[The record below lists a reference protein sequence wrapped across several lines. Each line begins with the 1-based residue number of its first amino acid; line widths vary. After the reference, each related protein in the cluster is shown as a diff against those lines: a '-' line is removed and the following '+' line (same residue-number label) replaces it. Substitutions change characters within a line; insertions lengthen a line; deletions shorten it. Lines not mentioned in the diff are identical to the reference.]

1 MKVIND
7 VIKHAFE
14 ALPHAYAPYSNFA
27 VGACVE
33 TKDHQFITGVN
44 IENASYGLTN
54 CAERS
59 ALFAAYSKGYR
70 KEDIVNMAVVT
81 TCDHI
86 ISPCGACR
94 QVMMELLNKETPIW
108 LANKNEQKLVTVE
121 ELMPLSF
128 SRKDLL

>member
-1 MKVIND
+1 MLDVEVIQ
-7 VIKHAFE
+7 HAFDV
-14 ALPHAYAPYSNFA
+14 LPNAYVPYSNFA

-33 TKDHQFITGVN
+33 TKDHKFITGVN

-59 ALFAAYSKGYR
+59 ALFAAYSQGYR
-70 KEDIVNMAVVT
+70 KEDIVSMAVVT
-81 TCDHI
+81 TCDHL

-94 QVMMELLNKETPIW
+94 QVMLELLNEDTPIW
-108 LANKNEQKLVTVE
+108 LSNKNEFKKVTIE

-128 SRKDLL
+128 TGKDLL